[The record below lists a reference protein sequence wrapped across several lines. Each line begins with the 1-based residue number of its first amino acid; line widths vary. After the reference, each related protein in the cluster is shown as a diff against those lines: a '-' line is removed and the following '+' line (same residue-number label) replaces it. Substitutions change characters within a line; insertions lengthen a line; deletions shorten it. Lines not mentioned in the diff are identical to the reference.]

1 MSVHGSTPGFGDS
14 EPLTLLLGLVS
25 LHERLGAHL
34 HATRGDLDRAW
45 SDEEIHERPGD
56 DDPALLVLLGLA
68 AIHERLRGLDL
79 PRASLHAEV
88 PTSETPRS
96 TSLPRGLLR

>member
-34 HATRGDLDRAW
+34 HSTRGDLDRA
-45 SDEEIHERPGD
+45 SSEEINERPGD